1 MEKEK
6 EQEQEQTQ
14 KKQRPKIIYVKK
26 PALNMSL
33 RNPQNEKP
41 INLQCNLL
49 KMEFNP
55 LKKHAQQF
63 SVKITPEIA
72 EDNYPLVRRIIRSL
86 SKDLK
91 KMYHPFISSGFSIF
105 SSGNENDQM
114 NTFKCKLDDQEYTV
128 EISRTANI
136 LDLTKINSF
145 KENDIRVKSFI
156 EILIK
161 SILSSN
167 KGFIRFDDRSFFD
180 YTNRESLNNGVY
192 KLKGYGT
199 AAVIT
204 EAGLYLRVSDKS
216 KFISGKSAL
225 DKLKELKNKHQNGDF
240 YTISKEYF
248 QGRSVLAQYG
258 SYRIYKIGDV
268 LFDRNVDNTEI
279 PVKQQDGTIINISL
293 YNYYKQQYKIEIKDR
308 GQPLLKELSR
318 GLSDIENKNENVRFL
333 IPELVYLCGMDDESL
348 DSGMDTRRRMAEKLT
363 PLQKLNKISEIN
375 RLLTNSQKKEVHGKS
390 GDKILKLSPKEINDE
405 WGTNFRGFLNLKG
418 RKLIDPKIQ
427 FKGQEVVVEKGRFRA
442 NHVIQAFDFSYNNWI
457 CITLNNQK
465 SNAEK
470 NIDSLI
476 KCAKNLGIH
485 IEKPSIK
492 LIEARNAN
500 QFVDQLRN
508 INFNDGKRIALICLN
523 NHTSNYYPAI
533 KRYLYEQVGIPT
545 QVINMD
551 KSRNQKGLS
560 YFSNVLNQMNVKVG
574 CELYNINIDNNLI
587 KNPSMIIGINSSRS
601 GKNKI
606 KLIMTSSYN
615 PKLSN
620 FLTQI
625 KDTSTELTELQSTL
639 NSLLSQAIGFFHN
652 KHNRFPDYVII
663 YRQGGNEKQIQKIF
677 IEELP
682 VFKAFFSGDTNNGGY
697 DSSFKPKFS
706 VISVNKKTDLKF
718 FQTEGENKVF
728 NPPSGTVVDCDVT
741 TPEYFEFYLQPQF
754 VNQGTATPVH
764 FHCIWDTTGMPL
776 EIMEQV
782 TFNQTF
788 YYWNWNGPIRE
799 PAALKFAEVCSQ
811 FNSKVKMDSV
821 PDKLMHTPY
830 YI

>member
-1 MEKEK
+1 MEVEKEK
-6 EQEQEQTQ
+6 EILP
-14 KKQRPKIIYVKK
+14 KKQRTKIVYVKK
-26 PALNMSL
+26 PPLNMQL
-33 RNPQNEKP
+33 RNQKNEKP
-41 INLQCNLL
+41 INLLCNLL
-49 KMEFNP
+49 KMHFNP
-55 LKKHAQQF
+55 SKKHAQQF

-72 EDNYPLVRRIIRSL
+72 VDNYPLVRRIIRSL

-91 KMYHPFISSGFSIF
+91 KMFHPYISSGFSIF
-105 SSGNENDQM
+105 SSANENDDQM
-114 NTFKCKLDDQEYTV
+114 NTLTCKLDDQEYTV
-128 EISRTANI
+128 EISKTANI
-136 LDLTKINSF
+136 LDLTKVNTF
-145 KENDIRVKSFI
+145 NENDIRVKSFI

-161 SILSSN
+161 TILSSN

-180 YTNRESLNNGVY
+180 YTNRESLNNGIY

-204 EAGLYLRVSDKS
+204 ECGLYLRVNDKS

-240 YTISKEYF
+240 YSISKEYF
-248 QGRSVLAQYG
+248 EGRSVLAQYG

-293 YNYYKQQYKIEIKDR
+293 FNYYKQQYKIEIKDR
-308 GQPLLKELSR
+308 AQPLLKELSR
-318 GLSDIENKNENVRFL
+318 GDNEVKNENVRFL

-348 DSGMDTRRRMAEKLT
+348 DSGTDTRRRMAEKLT
-363 PLQKLNKISEIN
+363 PQQKLNKISEIN
-375 RLLTNSQKKEVHGKS
+375 RLLTNSQKKEIPGKS

-405 WGTNFRGFLNLKG
+405 WGTNFSGFLHLKG
-418 RKLIDPKIQ
+418 RKLHDPKIQ
-427 FKGQEVVVEKGRFRA
+427 FKGQEVNVEKGRFRA
-442 NHVIQAFDFSYNNWI
+442 NHVIQAFDFNSNSWI

-470 NIDSLI
+470 NIDSLL

-485 IEKPSIK
+485 IEKPNIK
-492 LIEARNAN
+492 LIDARNAN
-500 QFVDQLRN
+500 QFVDQLRK
-508 INFNDGKRIALICLN
+508 INFNDGKRLALICLN
-523 NHTSNYYPAI
+523 NHTSNYYPLI
-533 KRYLYEQVGIPT
+533 KRYLYEQIGIPT

-574 CELYNINIDNNLI
+574 CELYNINIDNNLMR
-587 KNPSMIIGINSSRS
+587 NPSMIIGINSSRA
-601 GKNKI
+601 GKNKV

-625 KDTSTELTELQSTL
+625 KDSSTEQTELQSTL

-652 KHNRFPDYVII
+652 KHNRFPEYVIV

-677 IEELP
+677 IDELP

-718 FQTEGENKVF
+718 FQTEDDKVM

-741 TPEYFEFYLQPQF
+741 TPEYFEFYLQPQY

-776 EIMEQV
+776 EIMEQI

-811 FNSKVKMDSV
+811 FNAKVKMDSV